1 MLGMAKLQRSTFVV
15 SLDYGVNLQPSFIE
29 VAASNG
35 SSTSPT
41 VYSDVVNGIGPF
53 TYLWTITGT
62 EITINTPT
70 EANTSF
76 NAGGFNLSRD
86 EVVTLTVTDTGAGNA
101 ETTRDI
107 SVLFEFF

>member
-15 SLDYGVNLQPSFIE
+15 SQDYSVNLAPSFIE

-53 TYLWTITGT
+53 TYLWTITGSDT
-62 EITINTPT
+62 LITAPT
-70 EANTSF
+70 DANTAF
-76 NAGGFNLSRD
+76 NTGGFIWFVQRLQR
-86 EVVTLTVTDTGAGNA
+86 
-101 ETTRDI
+101 
-107 SVLFEFF
+107 